1 MRINYDKETDFTDAE
16 GVESHE
22 VKEGVV
28 LDFDADGNLTGVD
41 IQHASQKL
49 DLNSLEMDAFL
60 LDKARL
66 VS

>member
-1 MRINYDKETDFTDAE
+1 M
-16 GVESHE
+16 VESHE

-28 LDFDADGNLTGVD
+28 LDFDAEGNLTGVD

-60 LDKARL
+60 LEKARL